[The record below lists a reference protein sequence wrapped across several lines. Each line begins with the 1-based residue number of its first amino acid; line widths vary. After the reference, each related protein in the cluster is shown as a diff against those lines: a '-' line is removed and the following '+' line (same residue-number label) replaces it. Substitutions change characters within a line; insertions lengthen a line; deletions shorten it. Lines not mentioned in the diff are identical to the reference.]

1 MALPPLNPALG
12 RQVTTRSFSL
22 QEMVE
27 RAWGSEFSAPDHGVY
42 VFGAGVRKFDSTDMG
57 YTGIYQNGVQDLQS
71 EQLVPGMIGVYKT
84 LNVEAP
90 QQDGQG
96 DPLQTG

>member
-1 MALPPLNPALG
+1 MPLPPLNPALG

-42 VFGAGVRKFDSTDMG
+42 VFGGGARKFDSTDMG
-57 YTGIYQNGVQDLQS
+57 YTGFYQSGILDLQS
-71 EQLVPGMIGVYKT
+71 EVPVPGMIGVYYS
-84 LNVEAP
+84 LNQEQP
-90 QQDGQG
+90 QLDGQG
-96 DPLQTG
+96 DPLLTG